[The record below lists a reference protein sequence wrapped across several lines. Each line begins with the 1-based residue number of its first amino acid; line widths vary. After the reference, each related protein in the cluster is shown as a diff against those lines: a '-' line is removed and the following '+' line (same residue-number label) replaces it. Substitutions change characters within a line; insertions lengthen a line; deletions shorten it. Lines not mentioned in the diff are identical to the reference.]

1 MNSIKGT
8 PAYWKTFLKEFLV
21 IVKWL
26 GLPTLNLTLS
36 CADLRWNEL
45 VSLVFKIIINNF
57 NLSEE
62 EVQNLPYQVRCKLF
76 NMNPVLAARHFQFR
90 VDVFFKE
97 ILVDGPL

>member
-21 IVKWL
+21 IVKRL

-62 EVQNLPYQVRCKLF
+62 EVQNFPYQVRCKLF

>member
-21 IVKWL
+21 IVKRL
-26 GLPTLNLTLS
+26 DLPTLNLTLS

>member
-21 IVKWL
+21 IVKRL

-36 CADLRWNEL
+36 CADLRWNGL
-45 VSLVFKIIINNF
+45 VSLVFKIIINNL

-62 EVQNLPYQVRCKLF
+62 EVQNLPYQERCKFL
-76 NMNPVLAARHFQFR
+76 NMNPVLVARHFQFR

>member
-21 IVKWL
+21 IVKRL

-90 VDVFFKE
+90 EDVFFKE

>member
-8 PAYWKTFLKEFLV
+8 AAYWKTFLNEFLV
-21 IVKWL
+21 MVKRL
-26 GLPTLNLTLS
+26 GLPTLNLTLF

-45 VSLVFKIIINNF
+45 VSLVFKIIINNL

-62 EVQNLPYQVRCKLF
+62 EVQNLPYQERCKFF
-76 NMNPVLAARHFQFR
+76 NMNPVLVAWHFQFR

>member
-8 PAYWKTFLKEFLV
+8 PAFWKTFLKEFLV
-21 IVKWL
+21 IVKRL

>member
-8 PAYWKTFLKEFLV
+8 PAYWKTFLKGFLV
-21 IVKWL
+21 IVKRL

>member
-8 PAYWKTFLKEFLV
+8 PAYWKTFLNEFLV
-21 IVKWL
+21 MVKRL
-26 GLPTLNLTLS
+26 GLPTLNLTLF
-36 CADLRWNEL
+36 CADLRWNAL
-45 VSLVFKIIINNF
+45 VSLVFKIIINNL

-62 EVQNLPYQVRCKLF
+62 EVQNLPYQERCKFL
-76 NMNPVLAARHFQFR
+76 NMNPVLVARHFQFR